1 MFRDFC
7 PKIRAVPG
15 VWFRIAE
22 KGIGRI
28 CWEERREAFLKVG
41 IVPV

>member
-1 MFRDFC
+1 MFGDFC

-15 VWFRIAE
+15 AGLGVAE

-28 CWEERREAFLKVG
+28 CWEESREAFLKVG
-41 IVPV
+41 MVPV

>member
-1 MFRDFC
+1 MFRDFS

-15 VWFRIAE
+15 AGLGVAE

-28 CWEERREAFLKVG
+28 CWKESREAFLKVRM
-41 IVPV
+41 VPV